1 MAALKLLLD
10 DVFDFDFTVIAI
22 HCSLE
27 EYRIA
32 FLINKY
38 AGLRLKSS
46 DDVDFFVKNDKYSF
60 TAMYFDDKKNYLS
73 YTLIANKYKLK
84 YDKRVVNSDLFTE
97 SESEHY
103 KTLNLVPE
111 VKNADYL
118 LKIESDDGKIPILT
132 LLAQLNQIPQIITAY
147 HVEVSSLKSKQNL
160 IFE

>member
-27 EYRIA
+27 EYRMA
-32 FLINKY
+32 YLINKY

-46 DDVDFFVKNDKYSF
+46 DDVDFFIKNDKYRF
-60 TAMYFDDKKNYLS
+60 AAMRFDDHKNYQS
-73 YTLIANKYKLK
+73 YTLIANKYRLK
-84 YDKRVVNSDLFTE
+84 YAKRFVNSDLFTE

-118 LKIESDDGKIPILT
+118 LKIESDNGKIPMLA

-147 HVEVSSLKSKQNL
+147 NVEVSTLKSKQNL

>member
-1 MAALKLLLD
+1 MPALKLLLD

-27 EYRIA
+27 EYRMA

-60 TAMYFDDKKNYLS
+60 TAMRFDDQKNYQS

-84 YDKRVVNSDLFTE
+84 YDKRAINSDLFTE

-118 LKIESDDGKIPILT
+118 LKIESDNGKIPTLA
-132 LLAQLNQIPQIITAY
+132 LLAQLNQISQIITAY

>member
-10 DVFDFDFTVIAI
+10 DVFDFDFDVIAI

-27 EYRIA
+27 EYRMA

-46 DDVDFFVKNDKYSF
+46 EDVDFFVKNDQYSF
-60 TAMYFDDKKNYLS
+60 AAMRFDDQKNYQS
-73 YTLIANKYKLK
+73 YTLISNKYKLK
-84 YDKRVVNSDLFTE
+84 YAKRVLNTDLFTE
-97 SESEHY
+97 SDSEHY

-118 LKIESDDGKIPILT
+118 LKIESDTGKIPRLT

-147 HVEVSSLKSKQNL
+147 NVEVSSLKSKQNL

>member
-1 MAALKLLLD
+1 MPALKLLLD

-27 EYRIA
+27 EYRMA

-60 TAMYFDDKKNYLS
+60 TVMRFDDQKNYQS

-84 YDKRVVNSDLFTE
+84 YDKRAINSDLFTE

-118 LKIESDDGKIPILT
+118 LKIESDNGKIPTLA

-147 HVEVSSLKSKQNL
+147 NVEVSSLKSKQNL

>member
-10 DVFDFDFTVIAI
+10 DAFDFDFSLIAI

-27 EYRIA
+27 DYRLA
-32 FLINKY
+32 FMANKY

-46 DDVDFFVKNDKYSF
+46 KDVDFYIKRLKYSF
-60 TAMYFDDKKNYLS
+60 ASFKYDDQKNYQTF
-73 YTLIANKYKLK
+73 TLIANKYKLK
-84 YDKRVVNSDLFTE
+84 QAQRLVTSDLFAD

-103 KTLNLVPE
+103 KTVNLIQE

-118 LKIESDDGKIPILT
+118 LKIESDNGKSPRLK
-132 LLAQLNQIPQIITAY
+132 LLAHLNQIPQIITAY
-147 HVEVSSLKSKQNL
+147 EVEVSALKSKQNL